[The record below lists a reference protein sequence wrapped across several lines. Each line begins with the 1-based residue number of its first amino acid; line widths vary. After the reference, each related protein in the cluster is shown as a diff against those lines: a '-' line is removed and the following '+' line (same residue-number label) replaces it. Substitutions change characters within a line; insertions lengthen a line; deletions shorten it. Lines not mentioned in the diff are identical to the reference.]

1 MSRSTDATVIIGEK
15 PITVAEVVEIA
26 RGAGLEL
33 SPQARD
39 RIKGTRA
46 VVDELVG
53 GETPIYGLNTGL
65 GHLRDQ
71 RVPIETLREY
81 QEAIVRLH
89 AGGMGPPLPT
99 PVVRAAMV
107 ARVAGIA
114 LGGAGATL
122 AAAETLVLMLNRGV
136 HPVVPVVGSVGAS
149 DLMHMAAIA
158 LVMIG
163 RGRAEVDGEILPG
176 ADALAR
182 ARIQPLR
189 MEPKDGLAL
198 ISANGVAV
206 GHAALVIDRA
216 IRTSDAIDV
225 VAAISL
231 EARRGNPS
239 IVEPVV
245 AAAKP
250 IPGQIEAARHIREL
264 LSGSSLC
271 QAGGP
276 ASVQDPLSFRVVP
289 QVHGALR
296 EVVAFA
302 RRAVDDELAS
312 MDDNPLVVATEGRMV
327 SNGNFHPMLMALA
340 FEALRPALAHVGKLS
355 ERRTAH
361 HFDDFTADPEAF
373 ADGGVRI
380 TESLGSTVL
389 LAYAAAA
396 RYAELRQVADPATL
410 DLPSLDVGI
419 EDHATS
425 APLTIERTERAL
437 DLLDDLL
444 AVELL
449 SARALLRMIDDPERR
464 AGTGTGTVLRSIE
477 AKLAELDP
485 TAPSEEGHAL
495 VRSLLPDG
503 IVAVSAEGRDR

>member
-1 MSRSTDATVIIGEK
+1 VARSADTAVVIGEK
-15 PITVAEVVEIA
+15 PIAVADVVKVA
-26 RGAGLEL
+26 LGAGVEL
-33 SPQARD
+33 SSQARD
-39 RIKGTRA
+39 RIKATRI

-71 RVPIETLREY
+71 RVPIETLRDY

-122 AAAETLVLMLNRGV
+122 TTAETLVRMLNRRV
-136 HPVVPVVGSVGAS
+136 HPIVPSVGSVGAS

-158 LVMIG
+158 LVLIG
-163 RGRAEVDGEILPG
+163 RGRAEVDGEILSG

-182 ARIQPLR
+182 VEMTPLR

-206 GHAALVIDRA
+206 GHAALVVDRA

-296 EVVAFA
+296 ELVAFA
-302 RRAVDDELAS
+302 HRAVEDELAS
-312 MDDNPLVVATEGRMV
+312 MDDNPLVVPAEGRIV

-340 FEALRPALAHVGKLS
+340 FDALRPALAHVGKLS

-361 HFDDFTADPEAF
+361 HFDDFTSDPEAF
-373 ADGGVRI
+373 ADGGIRI
-380 TESLGSTVL
+380 TEMLGSTVL

-396 RYAELRQVADPATL
+396 RYAELRQLADPATL
-410 DLPSLDVGI
+410 DLPSLDVGV

-425 APLTIERTERAL
+425 APLTIERTESAL

-449 SARALLRMIDDPERR
+449 SARALLRMIGDPERR
-464 AGTGTGTVLRSIE
+464 AGTGTAAVLKSIE
-477 AKLAELDP
+477 AKLAELDAD
-485 TAPSEEGHAL
+485 APSEESHAL
-495 VRSLLPDG
+495 VRGLLPDVL
-503 IVAVSAEGRDR
+503 IDAAEGRGA